1 MSLTSYRAAPPR
13 VKMRSARIR
22 AEIGTFHKNVMQ
34 RRQKSKVMGV
44 AGARNNSF
52 GDGLAAA
59 ARAIISDGR
68 QALADPE
75 LSDPEAVHEVRKALK
90 RWRALMRLLARPLG
104 EQADQMRSEA
114 RELMRAIAGARDAQ
128 AALDALS
135 DLRKSDLPFSPKSTD
150 TIRSRLTELRDKA
163 EARSF
168 TKTMRDRL
176 SRYFDYAAL
185 SLERWPLKAIDFDI
199 VTDGLT
205 STYRRARQLVPDSW
219 SDAEVEH
226 LHDLRRRVVEH
237 RHQMDLVE
245 PLWPR
250 LGKVWAEEAQRLRN
264 QLGSCQDLAVLASFT
279 ERNEPLAP
287 WRSRLTPLIKARR
300 EAHLKVAARLAGR
313 LFAEKPKAFRR
324 RIAAL
329 WSARNSRK
337 H

>member
-1 MSLTSYRAAPPR
+1 MGR
-13 VKMRSARIR
+13 VKSVA
-22 AEIGTFHKNVMQ
+22 FHLHVTKQ
-34 RRQKSKVMGV
+34 RQKTSMMGV
-44 AGARNNSF
+44 AGGTDTSF

-59 ARAIISDGR
+59 ARLIIADGR
-68 QALADPE
+68 RALTDPE

-90 RWRALMRLLARPLG
+90 RWRALLRLLGRPLG
-104 EQADQMRSEA
+104 EQADQMRTEA

-128 AALDALS
+128 SALDALA
-135 DLRKSDLPFSPKSTD
+135 DLRKADLPFSPTSIE
-150 TIRSRLTELRDKA
+150 TIHARLTEMRDAAGAK
-163 EARSF
+163 SF

-176 SRYFDYAAL
+176 SRYLDYATL
-185 SLERWPLKAIDFDI
+185 SLERWPLKAIDFDT

-219 SDAEVEH
+219 SDAEAEH

-250 LGKVWAEEAQRLRN
+250 LGRVWAEEAQRLRN
-264 QLGSCQDLAVLASFT
+264 QLGACQDLAVLANFT
-279 ERNEPLAP
+279 APHQVLAP
-287 WRSRLTPLIKARR
+287 WRSRLSLLIEARR
-300 EAHLKVAARLAGR
+300 NAHLKTAERLAGR

-329 WSARNSRK
+329 WSARQSRK
-337 H
+337 P

>member
-1 MSLTSYRAAPPR
+1 MA
-13 VKMRSARIR
+13 IGR
-22 AEIGTFHKNVMQ
+22 AEIVTFHEIVMQ
-34 RRQKSKVMGV
+34 KRQKAKMKGV
-44 AGARNNSF
+44 AGGGDSSF

-59 ARAIISDGR
+59 ARSVIADGR
-68 QALADPE
+68 QALTDPE

-128 AALDALS
+128 SALDALN
-135 DLRKSDLPFSPKSTD
+135 DLRKAEVPFSPTSIE
-150 TIRSRLTELRDKA
+150 TIRARLTEMRDAA
-163 EARSF
+163 EAKSF
-168 TKTMRDRL
+168 TKAMRDRL
-176 SRYFDYAAL
+176 SRYLDYATL

-205 STYRRARQLVPDSW
+205 STYRRARQLVPDTWPDSE
-219 SDAEVEH
+219 AEH

-237 RHQMDLVE
+237 RHQMDLIE

-264 QLGSCQDLAVLASFT
+264 QLGSCQDLAVLAELT
-279 ERNEPLAP
+279 APHKPLAP
-287 WRSRLTPLIKARR
+287 WRSRLTPLISARR
-300 EAHLKVAARLAGR
+300 DAHLKSAARLAGR

>member
-1 MSLTSYRAAPPR
+1 MA
-13 VKMRSARIR
+13 IGR
-22 AEIGTFHKNVMQ
+22 AEIVTFHEIVMQ
-34 RRQKSKVMGV
+34 KRQKAKMKGV
-44 AGARNNSF
+44 AGGGDSSF

-59 ARAIISDGR
+59 ARLVIADGR
-68 QALADPE
+68 QALTDPE
-75 LSDPEAVHEVRKALK
+75 LSDPEAVHELRKALK

-128 AALDALS
+128 SALDALN
-135 DLRKSDLPFSPKSTD
+135 DLRKADVPFSPTSIE
-150 TIRSRLTELRDKA
+150 TIRARLTEMRDAA
-163 EARSF
+163 EAKSF
-168 TKTMRDRL
+168 TKAMRDRL
-176 SRYFDYAAL
+176 SRYLDYATL

-205 STYRRARQLVPDSW
+205 STYRRARQLVPDTWPDSE
-219 SDAEVEH
+219 AEH

-237 RHQMDLVE
+237 RHQMDLIE

-264 QLGSCQDLAVLASFT
+264 QLGSCQDLAVLAELT
-279 ERNEPLAP
+279 APHQPLAP
-287 WRSRLTPLIKARR
+287 WRSRLTPLISARR
-300 EAHLKVAARLAGR
+300 DAHLKSAARLAGR

>member
-1 MSLTSYRAAPPR
+1 
-13 VKMRSARIR
+13 
-22 AEIGTFHKNVMQ
+22 
-34 RRQKSKVMGV
+34 
-44 AGARNNSF
+44 
-52 GDGLAAA
+52 
-59 ARAIISDGR
+59 
-68 QALADPE
+68 
-75 LSDPEAVHEVRKALK
+75 VHEVRKALK

-128 AALDALS
+128 SALDALN
-135 DLRKSDLPFSPKSTD
+135 DLRKVDLPISATSIE
-150 TIRSRLTELRDKA
+150 TIRARLTKMRDAA
-163 EARSF
+163 EAKSF
-168 TKTMRDRL
+168 TKAMRDRL
-176 SRYFDYAAL
+176 SRYLDYATL

-205 STYRRARQLVPDSW
+205 STYRRARQLVPDTWTDSE
-219 SDAEVEH
+219 AEH

-237 RHQMDLVE
+237 RHQMDIIE

-264 QLGSCQDLAVLASFT
+264 QLGSCQDLAVLAELT
-279 ERNEPLAP
+279 APHQPLAP
-287 WRSRLTPLIKARR
+287 WRSRLAPLISARR
-300 EAHLKVAARLAGR
+300 DAHLKSAARLAGR

>member
-1 MSLTSYRAAPPR
+1 MA
-13 VKMRSARIR
+13 IGR
-22 AEIGTFHKNVMQ
+22 AEIVTFHEIVMQ
-34 RRQKSKVMGV
+34 KRQKAKMKGV
-44 AGARNNSF
+44 AGGGDSSF

-59 ARAIISDGR
+59 ARLVIADGR
-68 QALADPE
+68 QALTDPE
-75 LSDPEAVHEVRKALK
+75 LSDPEAVHELRKALK

-128 AALDALS
+128 SALDALN
-135 DLRKSDLPFSPKSTD
+135 DLRKADVPFSPTSIE
-150 TIRSRLTELRDKA
+150 TIRARLTEMRDAA
-163 EARSF
+163 EAKSF
-168 TKTMRDRL
+168 TKAMRDRL
-176 SRYFDYAAL
+176 SRYLDYATL

-205 STYRRARQLVPDSW
+205 STYRRARQLVPDTWANSE
-219 SDAEVEH
+219 AEH

-237 RHQMDLVE
+237 RHQMDLIE

-264 QLGSCQDLAVLASFT
+264 QLGSCQDLAVLAELT
-279 ERNEPLAP
+279 APHQPLAP
-287 WRSRLTPLIKARR
+287 WRSRLTPLISARR
-300 EAHLKVAARLAGR
+300 DAHLKSAARLAGR

>member
-1 MSLTSYRAAPPR
+1 MPMGSTKSVA
-13 VKMRSARIR
+13 
-22 AEIGTFHKNVMQ
+22 FHRDVTKQ
-34 RRQKSKVMGV
+34 RQKTAMMGV
-44 AGARNNSF
+44 AGEGGSSF
-52 GDGLAAA
+52 SDGLAAA
-59 ARAIISDGR
+59 ARSVIADGR
-68 QALADPE
+68 RALSDPE

-90 RWRALMRLLARPLG
+90 RWRALLRLLARPLG
-104 EQADQMRSEA
+104 EQADQMRTEA

-128 AALDALS
+128 SALDALA
-135 DLRKSDLPFSPKSTD
+135 DLRKTDLPFSPTSTE
-150 TIRSRLTELRDKA
+150 TIRARLTEMRDA
-163 EARSF
+163 AGATSF

-176 SRYFDYAAL
+176 SRYLDYATL
-185 SLERWPLKAIDFDI
+185 SLERWPLKAIDFET

-219 SDAEVEH
+219 SDAEAEH

-237 RHQMDLVE
+237 RHQMDLIE

-264 QLGSCQDLAVLASFT
+264 QLGSCQDLAVLTNLTAPHQ
-279 ERNEPLAP
+279 PLAP
-287 WRSRLTPLIKARR
+287 WRSRLSPLVAARR
-300 EAHLKVAARLAGR
+300 EAHLKSAERLAGR

-337 H
+337 D